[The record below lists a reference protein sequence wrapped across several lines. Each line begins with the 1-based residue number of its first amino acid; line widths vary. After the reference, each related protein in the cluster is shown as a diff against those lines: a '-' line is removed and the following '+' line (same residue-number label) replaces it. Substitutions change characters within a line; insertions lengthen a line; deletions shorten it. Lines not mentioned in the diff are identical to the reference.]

1 MLEVGSEEIGEGWRL
16 VIFGIEGEV
25 LAVLEASA
33 GGDDGEVTVVMAG
46 GVAEV
51 GAAED
56 RGLIEEGVV
65 AFLDLVE
72 A

>member
-1 MLEVGSEEIGEGWRL
+1 
-16 VIFGIEGEV
+16 
-25 LAVLEASA
+25 VLEASA
-33 GGDDGEVTVVMAG
+33 GGDDGEVTVVMTG